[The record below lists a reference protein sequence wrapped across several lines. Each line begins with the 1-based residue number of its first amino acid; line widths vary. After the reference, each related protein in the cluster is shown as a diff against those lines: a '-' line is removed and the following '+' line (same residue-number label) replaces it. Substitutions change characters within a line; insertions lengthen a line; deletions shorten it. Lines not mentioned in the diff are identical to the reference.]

1 MNLRKIKKI
10 SLSEFNQLE
19 HAIPASIY
27 KGIENFL
34 YKKYTKKFIKISK
47 IIEQK
52 RFEMSQSNILLS
64 GIAPVNKYGID
75 KITKF
80 VPSDKRVVS
89 EIVKASKKPIW
100 CRLLYS
106 ITSELKPKSVLELG
120 TCLGIST
127 SYIAANLESASLFY
141 SLEGADDFSLFA
153 ESSML
158 DMGLA
163 KRVKFIR
170 GLFEEKL
177 PELLGNNIKFD
188 LVFLDGHHDQYA
200 TINYFNMIKSRLSR
214 NAILIFDD
222 IRWSKGMLEAWK
234 LVLQDKD
241 VSLFID
247 FEQVGICCFFE
258 YDDQL
263 LLEVGVDELKRFII
277 NE

>member
-1 MNLRKIKKI
+1 MSLRKIKKI
-10 SLSEFNQLE
+10 SLSEFNKLE
-19 HAIPASIY
+19 HAIPANIY
-27 KGIENFL
+27 KGIQNFL
-34 YKKYTKKFIKISK
+34 YKKYTKEFTRISK

-52 RFEMSQSNILLS
+52 RFEMSQSNLFLS

-80 VPSDKRVVS
+80 VKSDKRMVS

-106 ITSELKPKSVLELG
+106 ITSEFKPKYVLELG

-127 SYIAANLESASLFY
+127 SYIAASLESTSLLY

-153 ESSML
+153 ESSMENL
-158 DMGLA
+158 GLA

-188 LVFLDGHHDQYA
+188 LVFIDGHHDQYA
-200 TINYFNMIKSRLSR
+200 TINYYNMIKSRLSR

-234 LVLQDKD
+234 LILQDKD
-241 VSLFID
+241 IPLFID
-247 FEQVGICCFFE
+247 FGQVGICCFFE
-258 YDDQL
+258 SNDQQ
-263 LLEVGVDELKRFII
+263 LLEVGFDKLKII
-277 NE
+277 NSK